1 MKRIFILCFIFLLVG
16 CSLVDEDFRYYDSSN
31 ISEEDLVKV
40 LREYGVPV
48 VETKLKDN
56 IFGSKLN
63 KVKPSAYELDNKQLF
78 IYEYK
83 TEDDRDKGLGQFT
96 KNNETMNVVSYTVF
110 THRNILM
117 FYVHAE
123 NLDTTSIPYEIEMND
138 ALRSFVEG

>member
-1 MKRIFILCFIFLLVG
+1 MKKIIIICLLLFLVG
-16 CSLVDEDFRYYDSSN
+16 CSLVEENSVHVSSH
-31 ISEEDLVKV
+31 ITEEDLVKA
-40 LREYGVPV
+40 LREYGVNV
-48 VETKLKDN
+48 VETKSSKDN

-63 KVKPSAYELDNKQLF
+63 RVKPGAYELDDKQLF

-83 TEDDRDKGLGQFT
+83 TEDDPDKGLEQFN
-96 KNNETMNVVSYTVF
+96 KNTETMNVVSYTVF

-123 NLDTTSIPYEIEMND
+123 NLDVASIPYEKEMND